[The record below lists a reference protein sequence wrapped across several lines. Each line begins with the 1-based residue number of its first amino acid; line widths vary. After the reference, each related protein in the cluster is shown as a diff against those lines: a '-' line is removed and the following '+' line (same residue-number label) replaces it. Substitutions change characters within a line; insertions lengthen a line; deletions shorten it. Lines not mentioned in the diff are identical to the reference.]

1 MRHRKKN
8 ILAVFLALAMTI
20 GAFSL
25 PIHATQTPSLTIS
38 SAEVKAGGDVT
49 LTVSIQ
55 DNPGIAAA
63 MIYVY
68 YDTESFEVA
77 LDDGVATQGQF
88 KSSGGLLVNS
98 ISVARQNGRYNG
110 VAGKDG
116 ILALWYSGKGTNVNG
131 DGAFLTI
138 TLHAKSGAANGAH
151 TIQLG
156 YSPDDSCNEKGEA
169 VVLSAGSAT
178 VTVTGGDDQKQ
189 PQTPT
194 DTPDFSDIAGNWAEE
209 AIEDAAE
216 LGLVKG
222 HLGNYRPDDTMTRA
236 EFVTILWRACGE
248 PAPAGKASFADL
260 TQSWYLDAVAWAEQ
274 SGVVN
279 GIGNGRFDP
288 DGNVTREQLVTILH
302 RLAGEPL
309 GMELMLYSVY
319 DSQYSDSNRIGTWA
333 KSALYWAI
341 YEGVYCGEN
350 SEEIGTALAPKAAA
364 TRAQIAVMM
373 TRYLEKQN

>member
-1 MRHRKKN
+1 MKLDKKRFVSVVLAL
-8 ILAVFLALAMTI
+8 ILAISVALPVA
-20 GAFSL
+20 A
-25 PIHATQTPSLTIS
+25 AQTPALTIS
-38 SAEVKAGGDVT
+38 SAEVKAGEDVT

-55 DNPGIAAA
+55 GNPGIAAA

-68 YDTESFEVA
+68 FDTESFEVA

-110 VAGKDG
+110 AVGKDG
-116 ILALWYSGKGTNVNG
+116 VLALWYSGKGTDVNG

-138 TLHAKSGAANGAH
+138 TLHVKLGAANGVH

-156 YSPDDSCNEKGEA
+156 YSPDDSCNEKGEP
-169 VVLSAGSAT
+169 VNLTTGSAT
-178 VTVTGGDDQKQ
+178 VTVTGGDEQK
-189 PQTPT
+189 
-194 DTPDFSDIAGNWAEE
+194 TPDEPSETPAFSDISGNWAEE
-209 AIEDAAE
+209 AIEDAAD

-222 HLGNYRPDDTMTRA
+222 YLGSYRPDDTMTRA

-248 PAPAGKASFADL
+248 PAPTGKASFTDL

-274 SGVVN
+274 AGVVN
-279 GIGNGRFDP
+279 GVGNGRFDP
-288 DGNVTREQLVTILH
+288 NGYVTREQLVTILH

-319 DSQYSDSNRIGTWA
+319 DSQYSDSGRIGSWA
-333 KSALYWAI
+333 KPALYWAI
-341 YEGVYCGEN
+341 YEGIYCGEN
-350 SEEIGTALAPKAAA
+350 SEAVGTALAPKAAA